1 MGHFQEIGIAALPL
15 RLKPRHV
22 EKFRKYRLTDVRER
36 ELRKRTEAS
45 KFTKMGTWAV
55 RGHTRSLAMSPLLDH
70 TFAVIC
76 SNDRAI
82 LYRYRHIACYY
93 VKNRKIFPPSA

>member
-1 MGHFQEIGIAALPL
+1 MFVRGHFQEIGLAALPL

-45 KFTKMGTWAV
+45 KFTKMDTCG
-55 RGHTRSLAMSPLLDH
+55 G
-70 TFAVIC
+70 
-76 SNDRAI
+76 
-82 LYRYRHIACYY
+82 
-93 VKNRKIFPPSA
+93 